1 MVVDTSDL
9 VAILLGGSDAE
20 RFARALGAAPVR
32 LLSAVS
38 QVEFSCVIVGRKG
51 EAGRA
56 DVELLL
62 RDGAPHPSPLPA
74 SGEREGPLPH
84 QRCATRQAHVHV
96 CREGR
101 EGEGRNWAV
110 A

>member
-1 MVVDTSDL
+1 MVVDTSAL
-9 VAILLGGSDAE
+9 VAILLGGSAAE

-38 QVEFSCVIVGRKG
+38 RVEFSCVIVGRRG

-62 RDGAPHPSPLPA
+62 RDGAPHPSSLPA
-74 SGEREGPLPH
+74 SGEREGPLAH
-84 QRCATRQAHVHV
+84 RGCATRQAHARV
-96 CREGR
+96 RR
-101 EGEGRNWAV
+101 K
-110 A
+110 